1 MQIQIGSQCDNK
13 QDSWTKKSCQSVIVF
28 DHALEVILGHIFIFS
43 YLFQVHYFI
52 EPFCVS
58 LKRTLPP
65 THPLNQILKYH
76 CRETIVPT
84 TFGTP
89 ILLGDAGFAAVL
101 FAYGNDGALKLL
113 EDIHPL
119 TSWEVTDFRKNIKV
133 CGNVS
138 SGVSSRVRGEGGWSN
153 P

>member
-1 MQIQIGSQCDNK
+1 M
-13 QDSWTKKSCQSVIVF
+13 
-28 DHALEVILGHIFIFS
+28 
-43 YLFQVHYFI
+43 
-52 EPFCVS
+52 
-58 LKRTLPP
+58 
-65 THPLNQILKYH
+65 HPLNQILKYH

-89 ILLGDAGFAAVL
+89 ILLDEAGFADVL

-133 CGNVS
+133 CDNIS
-138 SGVSSRVRGEGGWSN
+138 SGVYSSVRGKGGWSN
-153 P
+153 A